1 MHKPNSFVRGL
12 LIAARIGVGLGI
24 GGGLAL
30 SMVWLF
36 IEGWRYV

>member
-1 MHKPNSFVRGL
+1 MHKPNSFIQGL
-12 LIAARIGVGLGI
+12 LIAAQIGVGLGI

-30 SMVWLF
+30 IITWAF